1 MYDLWKNLNRLTEES
16 LVGLSLADRADER
29 DIEVRIYC
37 KATFIERIIRCEK
50 SSSTCSLHFQQ
61 KRRKMII
68 ELFEKYRDIFHG
80 LFLSSSYAYE
90 IKFFFVGKIFAEPC
104 KFLKKKKKEK

>member
-1 MYDLWKNLNRLTEES
+1 MHDLWKNLNRLTEES
-16 LVGLSLADRADER
+16 LVRLSLADRADER
-29 DIEVRIYC
+29 DIKVRIYC
-37 KATFIERIIRCEK
+37 KATFIERIIRCEENN
-50 SSSTCSLHFQQ
+50 TCSLHFQQ

-90 IKFFFVGKIFAEPC
+90 IKFFSLGKYLQSCANF
-104 KFLKKKKKEK
+104 

>member
-1 MYDLWKNLNRLTEES
+1 MQVYDLWKNLNRLTEES

-29 DIEVRIYC
+29 DIKVRIYC
-37 KATFIERIIRCEK
+37 KATFIERIIRCEE

-90 IKFFFVGKIFAEPC
+90 IKFFSLGKYLQSRANF
-104 KFLKKKKKEK
+104 